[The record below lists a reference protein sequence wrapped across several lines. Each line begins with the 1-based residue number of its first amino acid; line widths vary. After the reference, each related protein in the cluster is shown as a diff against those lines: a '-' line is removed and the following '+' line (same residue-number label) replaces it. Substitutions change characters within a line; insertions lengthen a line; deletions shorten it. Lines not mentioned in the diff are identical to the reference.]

1 MMFEKVIARI
11 LPPVVKF
18 FRIIGVLLGLLMI
31 AFFHCL
37 FYVLIAACFVLTYLG
52 ISSYW
57 NKTEVKAYQNSE
69 QVENE
74 VKTLNPYQRCI
85 ALGGVPDECKVF
97 MRGLDKA
104 PESK

>member
-1 MMFEKVIARI
+1 MGAFLI
-11 LPPVVKF
+11 LVMA
-18 FRIIGVLLGLLMI
+18 LL
-31 AFFHCL
+31 FHCL